1 MEKLQNIRI
10 ISFLLAIGM
19 MVTSCVHDD
28 DFSVPEINMEEPNVN
43 VNTDIAT
50 VKAMYG
56 GFDPVLIESGGGS
69 TNEMYLEAYVIS
81 SDEAGNIYKQL
92 YIQDTPQNP
101 SAGVVIA
108 TDATDMYAKYGPGQK
123 IYFRV
128 DGLYIGKYMGLPT
141 IGVLDGG
148 DVGRMHAQDFEERIY
163 RSLDKSNLVP
173 TLISITEV
181 ADESKLATLIKLE
194 DVQFHEDFLGDYYGN
209 PDNTLSVNR
218 TVEDC
223 DGRTVILRNS
233 GYANFKNNRLPEGNG
248 TLTALLSVFNAD
260 PQLYIRDTDDVHMN
274 GERCDPGG
282 GGDPIPG
289 DALELPFF
297 EDFEEQTAGVGE
309 AVTIPGWTNVN
320 VNGGERLW
328 EVREFSRNKYAQTS
342 AFNSDEEP
350 YEVWLVTPGLILP
363 SGSSPILTFETKDGF
378 YNGDAL
384 SVKISIDF
392 DEDVMAATWTDLEA
406 VISSGNSGGYGDDFI
421 SSGNIDL
428 SAYAG
433 EVVYIAFRYL
443 GSTNGVTTTYQIDTI
458 SVVD

>member
-1 MEKLQNIRI
+1 MKKLKNIKLL
-10 ISFLLAIGM
+10 SFLFFLGM
-19 MVTSCVHDD
+19 IATSCVHDD
-28 DFSVPEINMEEPNVN
+28 DFSVPEIIVEEPNVN
-43 VNTDIAT
+43 VNTSIVS
-50 VKAMYG
+50 VKAMYD
-56 GFDPVLIESGGGS
+56 GFNPVKIEAGDGS

-81 SDEAGNIYKQL
+81 SDESGNIYKQL
-92 YIQDTPQNP
+92 FVQDTPQNP

-173 TLISITEV
+173 TLISMTEV

-248 TLTALLSVFNAD
+248 TLTALLSVFNAA
-260 PQLYIRDTDDVHMN
+260 PQLYIRVTDDVHLN

-328 EVREFSRNKYAQTS
+328 EVREFSRNKYEIGRA
-342 AFNSDEEP
+342 
-350 YEVWLVTPGLILP
+350 
-363 SGSSPILTFETKDGF
+363 SGRER
-378 YNGDAL
+378 
-384 SVKISIDF
+384 V
-392 DEDVMAATWTDLEA
+392 
-406 VISSGNSGGYGDDFI
+406 
-421 SSGNIDL
+421 
-428 SAYAG
+428 
-433 EVVYIAFRYL
+433 
-443 GSTNGVTTTYQIDTI
+443 
-458 SVVD
+458 

>member
-1 MEKLQNIRI
+1 MKKLQNIKI
-10 ISFLLAIGM
+10 GGFLLVIGLILI
-19 MVTSCVHDD
+19 SCVHDD
-28 DFSVPEINMEEPNVN
+28 DFSVPEINMEEPNVH

-56 GFDPVLIESGGGS
+56 GFEPALIDGG
-69 TNEMYLEAYVIS
+69 NAVELYLEAYVIS

-92 YIQDTPQNP
+92 YIQDAPENP
-101 SAGVVIA
+101 SAGMVISTNA
-108 TDATDMYAKYGPGQK
+108 TDLYTKYGPGQK

-128 DGLYIGKYMGLPT
+128 DGLYIGEYMGLPS
-141 IGVLDGG
+141 IGILDGG
-148 DVGRMHAQDFEERIY
+148 EIGRMHDQDFDARIY
-163 RSLDKSNLVP
+163 RSLEKANLVP
-173 TLISITEV
+173 TVISLAEV
-181 ADESKLATLIKLE
+181 SDVSKLATLVKFE
-194 DVQFHEDFLGDYYGN
+194 EVQFHEDFLGDYYGN

-248 TLTALLSVFNAD
+248 TLTALLSVFNTT

-274 GERCDPGG
+274 GERCESG

-297 EDFEEQTAGVGE
+297 ENFEEQTAGVGE
-309 AVTIPGWTNVN
+309 ILDISGWTNVN

-328 EVREFSRNKYAQTS
+328 EIREFSWNKYAQTS
-342 AFNSDEEP
+342 AFNSDEDP
-350 YEVWLVTPGLILP
+350 YEVWLVTPGLYLP
-363 SGSSPILTFETKDGF
+363 SGSSPTLTFETKDGY
-378 YNGDAL
+378 YNGEAL
-384 SVKISIDF
+384 SVKISSDF
-392 DEDVMAATWTDLEA
+392 DEDVTVATWTDLEA
-406 VISSGNSGGYGDDFI
+406 IISEGNTGGYGEDFI
-421 SSGNIDL
+421 PSGDIDL
-428 SAYAG
+428 SDFAG

-458 SVVD
+458 SVVE